1 MGEIYLALERFP
13 EAAQAYTTYLT
24 LRPGV
29 LDSFVQERRGDAF
42 NSAGNFTGA
51 ISAYKT
57 ALAAPHI
64 GDDTA
69 LQIKIAQAV
78 ASSGDTT
85 SALDMYNSIAKA
97 SSDKD
102 VKAQMDL
109 FSGRINLALGQTPR
123 LTSFFLTP

>member
-1 MGEIYLALERFP
+1 MGEIYMALERFP
-13 EAAQAYTTYLT
+13 EATQAYTTYLT

-29 LDSFVQERRGDAF
+29 LDSFAQERRGTRTTPQGTLPRP
-42 NSAGNFTGA
+42 SLHT
-51 ISAYKT
+51 KP

-85 SALDMYNSIAKA
+85 SALDMYNSIAK
-97 SSDKD
+97 
-102 VKAQMDL
+102 
-109 FSGRINLALGQTPR
+109 GQFR
-123 LTSFFLTP
+123 Q